1 MHGSHTQ
8 TDSSLFLALTLLILL
23 LGIFQPVQV
32 DPTNIYRV
40 APTADGDLHLS
51 IGSPAIDAG
60 NNTFIAGVIFDLDGN
75 PRIMNGIV
83 DMGAYETYRYIFL
96 PLIMR

>member
-1 MHGSHTQ
+1 MDPTLKRIST
-8 TDSSLFLALTLLILL
+8 LFLALTLLILL

-51 IGSPAIDAG
+51 TGSPAIDAG
-60 NNTFIAGVIFDLDGN
+60 NNTFVAGVPFDLDGN

-83 DMGAYETYRYIFL
+83 DMGAYETYRYVFL